1 MALRLTGN
9 RELANCSRVLPD
21 EPWQDLGFSK
31 RPRSGAYFQ
40 RFRPRWK
47 VDLEKR
53 ILQEMLVVFTATYV
67 VADRISSSNI
77 PNVISAYLEKSDI
90 VKALGYVSR
99 DEGVQHLTRSIA
111 KYRDS
116 PIREWHTLILE
127 RVNPTLYPTS
137 NCPHD
142 YCSDVSVLLR
152 TRGEWF

>member
-1 MALRLTGN
+1 MLLTN
-9 RELANCSRVLPD
+9 

-31 RPRSGAYFQ
+31 RARSGAYFQ

-53 ILQEMLVVFTATYV
+53 ILQEMLVVFTAAYV
-67 VADRISSSNI
+67 VADQISSSNI

-127 RVNPTLYPTS
+127 RVNPTSIPDKQLS
-137 NCPHD
+137 ARLLLGCIRFAQNAGGM
-142 YCSDVSVLLR
+142 VLNLR
-152 TRGEWF
+152 SHS